1 MVDRDLIAQLKLGV
15 EQTLGEFQTPGTTM
29 AVHINGQSFVET
41 GVGYRDIKQEVLLA
55 TNAKFYIYS
64 ITKSLLAIAVL
75 HLVHEGQLDLN
86 IPVQSYL
93 PNLSLVTPIT
103 LRHLLTHTS
112 GLADYGGLR
121 TYVDAVKSAPSFP
134 WSVETFLNLIHI
146 QDLKFMPGEGW
157 AYSNIGYLLV
167 KCVLEQVTNLSLPD
181 CLQEI
186 IFKPL
191 ALQNTFVPL
200 SLSDVRELTPGYS
213 TFFSADELQ
222 DVTSFYHPSW
232 VAHGVVV
239 STAPELAQ
247 IIDALFA
254 GKLLDSLLVEQMLRP
269 AYILGKHPPFEHL
282 GYGLGFFCGCSLAL
296 WNSGGTYWRGARI
309 LYCCLSLFQFSW
321 MSRHSRRDR

>member
-1 MVDRDLIAQLKLGV
+1 M
-15 EQTLGEFQTPGTTM
+15 
-29 AVHINGQSFVET
+29 
-41 GVGYRDIKQEVLLA
+41 LA

-86 IPVQSYL
+86 TPVQSYL

-200 SLSDVRELTPGYS
+200 SLSDVRELTLGYS
-213 TFFSADELQ
+213 NFFSADELQ
-222 DVTSFYHPSW
+222 DVTNFYHPSW

-247 IIDALFA
+247 IMDALFA

-282 GYGLGFFCGCSLAL
+282 GYGLGFFVDAASPYGIVGGHTGEGPGYSTAAFHFSNLAGCRVTLVAIANRDQHNLGLQLVFNMVRTLARSSDFL
-296 WNSGGTYWRGARI
+296 
-309 LYCCLSLFQFSW
+309 L
-321 MSRHSRRDR
+321 HS